1 MAYFECLHETKL
13 ITDLIQEG
21 GIANMHY
28 SISNTAE
35 YGDYLSGPKVIT
47 DDTKVA
53 MKKILDNIQSGNFAD
68 EFLDD
73 CRQSNDGS
81 GGPFM
86 KSKRE
91 STKNHPIEKVGK
103 ELRSKMKFL
112 NSEKLV
118 DKEKN

>member
-1 MAYFECLHETKL
+1 
-13 ITDLIQEG
+13 
-21 GIANMHY
+21 MHY

-47 DDTKVA
+47 DDTKKA
-53 MKKILDNIQSGNFAD
+53 MKEILDNIQSGNFAN

-86 KSKRE
+86 KSNRE
-91 STKNHPIEKVGK
+91 STKNHPIEQVGE
-103 ELRSKMKFL
+103 ELRAKMKFL
-112 NSEKLV
+112 KSAKLV